1 MIIMIQIHPDL
12 SSNSQQAFT
21 LFENSK
27 FGEKKSG
34 KIIYSI
40 YEAKYL
46 VETKKAES
54 KKKIRLNKQQQNN
67 YFVFKDL
74 RKKGYIIKTGL
85 KFGCEFR
92 VYKKSDK
99 HASYLLEITTD
110 KQKITLKEFIS
121 KNRISHST
129 GKILLLAIIDSQK
142 DITYYNVSWMKP

>member
-1 MIIMIQIHPDL
+1 MIQIHSDFT
-12 SSNSQQAFT
+12 SNSQQAFT
-21 LFENSK
+21 LFEKSK
-27 FGEKKSG
+27 LGEKEQG
-34 KIIYSI
+34 RIIYSK

-46 VETKKAES
+46 IETKKAES
-54 KKKIRLNKQQQNN
+54 KKEIKLNKQQQNN
-67 YFVFKDL
+67 YLVFKDL
-74 RKKGYIIKTGL
+74 KKKGYVIKTGL
-85 KFGCEFR
+85 KFGTEFR

-142 DITYYNVSWMKP
+142 DITYYTVSWIKP